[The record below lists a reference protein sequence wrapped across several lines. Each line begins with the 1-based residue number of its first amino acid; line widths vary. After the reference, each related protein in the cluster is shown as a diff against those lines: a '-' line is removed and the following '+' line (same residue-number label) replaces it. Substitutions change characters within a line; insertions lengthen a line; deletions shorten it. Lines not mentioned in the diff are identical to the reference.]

1 MTVEHEAVGTTET
14 TRTRPITRRLRL
26 VVFLSVVVVLIG
38 VVGFE
43 SLVGSTSVMTV
54 PPPCTGGSP
63 ALTEIGS
70 HHLIPPPTVE
80 GRLVI
85 TRRWL
90 RPNAYRFEP
99 ENGAPAFTL
108 SPGRFDGV
116 GITCAG

>member
-1 MTVEHEAVGTTET
+1 MGTTET
-14 TRTRPITRRLRL
+14 TRTRPLTRRLRL
-26 VVFLSVVVVLIG
+26 AVFLLVMVVL
-38 VVGFE
+38 VGFE
-43 SLVGSTSVMTV
+43 SLVGSTSVMTL